1 MAKRKIKISLK
12 NNDEVIESELSALI
26 IDNKIKY
33 IDNDI
38 LVNIDINNDYIIMK
52 RENNEYQLILVFKN
66 KMKTT
71 GSYLLKENNVQFELD
86 ILTNDLIIE
95 KEFISIIYEINNE
108 SKEYELEIRE

>member
-12 NNDEVIESELSALI
+12 NNEEVIESELSALI

-52 RENNEYQLILVFKN
+52 RENNEYQLILEFKN
-66 KMKTT
+66 KKKTT

-108 SKEYELEIRE
+108 NKKYELEIRE